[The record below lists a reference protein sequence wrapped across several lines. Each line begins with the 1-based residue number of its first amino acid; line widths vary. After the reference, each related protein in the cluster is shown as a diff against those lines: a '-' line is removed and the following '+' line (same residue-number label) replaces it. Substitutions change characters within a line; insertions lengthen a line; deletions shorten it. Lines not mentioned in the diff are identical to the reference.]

1 MNNVPDEMSVS
12 SKQINKVKEFPPPK
26 KKNKTKK
33 HNLLNC
39 VVIHELTAL

>member
-26 KKNKTKK
+26 KKNKKKK
-33 HNLLNC
+33 HKLN
-39 VVIHELTAL
+39 VSV